1 VHRDAGEPAAA
12 KRHRHLATG
21 SEHDNPAAASD
32 DELVRGAH
40 HALDVLENTD
50 THVSDECAVNTEH
63 RHAAVVAVG
72 DGDMTA
78 ARHEAESTGEVQLT
92 VATAKR
98 PAGPHEAAVPAP
110 EHAESVGALIRHHDE
125 FIVGSHADGKD
136 ESTHANEGV
145 EVQARRQYL
154 HAAAAV
160 LRHKHGAVVGD
171 PDLARLSN
179 LQRPVVLPADDTV
192 PLAVHSAVHVKGLGT
207 TAVVRHQQRG
217 AVRAHRDTVAHRPHA
232 RRLDDAADKRSHAA
246 DEEARHGAAVH
257 AAQRPR
263 HALTTAQHGHTM
275 QCVAQ
280 HRRHA
285 HVRRVVRRR
294 VGHGVRQRHV
304 SALRHGTARSE
315 PA

>member
-32 DELVRGAH
+32 DELVRGGAH

-63 RHAAVVAVG
+63 RHADVVAVG

-92 VATAKR
+92 VAAAKR
-98 PAGPHEAAVPAP
+98 PAGQHKAAVPAP
-110 EHAESVGALIRHHDE
+110 EHAESVEALIRHHDE
-125 FIVGSHADGKD
+125 FIVGSHADRKD
-136 ESTHANEGV
+136 ESTHANEAV

-154 HAAAAV
+154 HAAAAI

-179 LQRPVVLPADDTV
+179 LQRPVVLPANDAV

-207 TAVVRHQQRG
+207 TAVVDTSSVEPSGLTATPLQTDLTPGVSMTRLTNAPTPPTRKRVTEPPYTLASDRG
-217 AVRAHRDTVAHRPHA
+217 MPSRPPSTVTRCSASPNT
-232 RRLDDAADKRSHAA
+232 AATHMS
-246 DEEARHGAAVH
+246 G
-257 AAQRPR
+257 
-263 HALTTAQHGHTM
+263 G
-275 QCVAQ
+275 
-280 HRRHA
+280 
-285 HVRRVVRRR
+285 
-294 VGHGVRQRHV
+294 
-304 SALRHGTARSE
+304 
-315 PA
+315 